1 MISSQVERISV
12 SSPRSTLRR
21 DSLVLFSF
29 FRQKGFRSHAPSASA
44 RQRLHTPNLAPGPV
58 RHFST
63 PRTCATT
70 NALRNEIPHTT
81 RTPFDTFRHPH
92 AHSLNTLRNEIPSR
106 PTGPVRHFST
116 LHAQQNQRP
125 AKRNP
130 PHAHQPRSTLFD
142 TPRPTESTPCETK
155 SPRPPAT
162 PSTLFDTH
170 RHPPRRLNRLTVSAS
185 RSVPPESASRRLS
198 TCVESLRNR
207 PASSTKPAAT
217 RPKYFLRTS
226 LFPPHHFGNYR

>member
-1 MISSQVERISV
+1 MPPRPRPGSASILPTSPPARFDTFRHLAPAPPPTPCETKSPTPPA
-12 SSPRSTLRR
+12 PRSTLF
-21 DSLVLFSF
+21 DTLTPTASTLCETKSP
-29 FRQKGFRSHAPSASA
+29 HAPPAPFDTFRHS
-44 RQRLHTPNLAPGPV
+44 TPN
-58 RHFST
+58 RI
-63 PRTCATT
+63 
-70 NALRNEIPHTT
+70 NALRNEIPLT
-81 RTPFDTFRHPH
+81 
-92 AHSLNTLRNEIPSR
+92 

-116 LHAQQNQRP
+116 PSRPQPLHF